1 MLTIQGGPRDR
12 FCDGVSRR
20 DFLKIGG
27 LAMGGLGLTDVLAA
41 EARAAAGK
49 RPSSSHKAVIM
60 IFLAGGPPHQDMF
73 DMKPDQPAEIRGEF
87 KPIST
92 NLPGFQI
99 CEHMPRL
106 AKMADKY
113 AVIRSLVGARDEH
126 SSHLCYSGYTFA
138 EHRQGHWPAMG
149 SVVSKL
155 QGPVDPTVAPF
166 VSLSQKMGHAP
177 WANPGEAGFLGLA
190 HNPFVPHG
198 QVAADM
204 ALKDISL
211 SRLQNRRALLG
222 SVDRFRREADTL
234 VSGTDAI
241 TQRALEMLTSNK
253 VLQAMDVERED
264 PKIREKYGKGSLKN
278 VDDGGPMWNDGLLIA
293 RRLVETGVRCVTI
306 GYGRWDYHG
315 NNFGQCRERLP
326 ILDQGVSALIQDLH
340 DRGLDKDV
348 SVVVWGDFGRTP
360 RVNKDGGRDH
370 WAPVSCALLAGGG
383 MRTGQVIG
391 STTPDAGYADQR
403 PIHYKEVMA
412 TLYHNMGINLESTPV
427 PGADER
433 PLYLLPEYAPIEELV

>member
-1 MLTIQGGPRDR
+1 
-12 FCDGVSRR
+12 VSRR
-20 DFLKIGG
+20 DFLKIGALG
-27 LAMGGLGLTDVLAA
+27 MGGLCLTDVLAA
-41 EARAAAGK
+41 EARAAGGK
-49 RPSSSHKAVIM
+49 RTGSSHKAVIM
-60 IFLAGGPPHQDMF
+60 VFLAGGPPHQDMF
-73 DMKPDQPAEIRGEF
+73 DLKPDQPAEIRGEF

-113 AVIRSLVGARDEH
+113 AIIRSLVGARDEH
-126 SSHLCYSGYTFA
+126 SSHLCYSGYTYA
-138 EHRQGHWPAMG
+138 EHRQGAWPAMG
-149 SVVSKL
+149 SVVSRL

-204 ALKDISL
+204 TLKDITL

-222 SVDRFRREADTL
+222 SVNGFRREADK
-234 VSGTDAI
+234 VVAGTDAI

-264 PKIREKYGKGSLKN
+264 PKVREKYGRGSLKN

-340 DRGLDKDV
+340 DRGLDRDV

-360 RVNKDGGRDH
+360 RINKDGGRDH

-391 STTPDAGYADQR
+391 STTPDAGHADQR

-412 TLYHNMGINLESTPV
+412 TLYDRMGLNLESYPV

-433 PLYLLPEYAPIEELV
+433 PLYLLPEHRPIEELV

>member
-1 MLTIQGGPRDR
+1 
-12 FCDGVSRR
+12 
-20 DFLKIGG
+20 
-27 LAMGGLGLTDVLAA
+27 
-41 EARAAAGK
+41 
-49 RPSSSHKAVIM
+49 M

-138 EHRQGHWPAMG
+138 EFRQGHWPAMG

-222 SVDRFRREADTL
+222 SVDRFRRDADTL

-340 DRGLDKDV
+340 DRGLDQDV

-412 TLYHNMGINLESTPV
+412 TLYHNMGVNLESSPV

-433 PLYLLPEYAPIEELV
+433 PLYLMPEYAPIEELV